1 MYQTDMKNA
10 DIFNELLDKLYVN
23 IKTEQIRAADSI
35 RNEITEREVAIHD
48 EKLLAKSMLY
58 DARLEMLKG
67 DLDKGEKLLEGAAD
81 AFALTDENLYYYH
94 FFKGLLL
101 YRQTKLQEAIVEF
114 ERAESFLSVQI
125 DHREVSDFYYKLANT
140 YYYMKMTAFSVL
152 NANKAIESAH
162 RYDQKLQL
170 AKCLLLQGLNHMH
183 MTDFRKAEELFQAAL
198 KHDMSES
205 ELQLPMYIH
214 HNIGVL
220 YFKLNQ
226 LEKAMGHFEKSMH
239 YKHPEYYLKSL
250 YYVTECCFRIGL
262 KKRAMEHFAE
272 GFALSKKRDE
282 DAYKWMFAMLH
293 KQYVDKDSFEVVW
306 REGIE
311 YFQSIEDENNVRHFS
326 EGLAKYYTENHD
338 FEKASRYYLLALK

>member
-1 MYQTDMKNA
+1 MYQTDLKNA
-10 DIFNELLDKLYVN
+10 EIFNELLDALYEN
-23 IKTEQIRAADSI
+23 IKSEQIRAAERI
-35 RNEITEREVAIHD
+35 RNEITEQEAAIRD
-48 EKLLAKSMLY
+48 EKLLVRSMLY

-81 AFALTDENLYYYH
+81 AFALTGENIYYYH

-101 YRQTKLQEAIVEF
+101 YRQTKLHEAIVEF
-114 ERAESFLSVQI
+114 ERAESYLSVLI
-125 DHREVSDFYYKLANT
+125 DPREVSDFYYKLANT

-152 NANKAIESAH
+152 NANKAIEAAT
-162 RYDQKLQL
+162 RYNQELQL
-170 AKCLLLQGLNHMH
+170 AKCRMLQGLNHMH
-183 MTDFRKAEELFQAAL
+183 LAEFRKAEELFQAAL
-198 KHDMSES
+198 KPDAFES

-214 HNIGVL
+214 HNLGVL
-220 YFKLNQ
+220 YFKQNQ
-226 LEKAMGHFEKSMH
+226 IEKAMGHFEQSMQF
-239 YKHPEYYLKSL
+239 KHPEYYLKSL
-250 YYVTECCFRIGL
+250 YYVTECCFRLGL
-262 KKRAMEHFAE
+262 KDRAMEHFAE

-311 YFQSIEDENNVRHFS
+311 YFQSIEDNNSVRHFS
-326 EGLAKYYTENHD
+326 EGLAKYYTDNHD